1 MIIRKNETK
10 TDIASYL
17 RAVFFGH
24 VHSTF
29 IKSIKTNQF
38 TTCPGLTSKVVTK
51 HISTIITTTKLHI
64 NQERLNLQSTKYPS
78 PMIQIKDEDNY
89 DNFFPLSDAPNVESH
104 YSEYTILEFT
114 PK

>member
-1 MIIRKNETK
+1 MRK
-10 TDIASYL
+10 TDLASYL
-17 RAVFFGH
+17 HAASFSP

-29 IKSIKTNQF
+29 IKAINNNQLN
-38 TTCPGLTSKVVTK
+38 TCPGLTLKLVTK
-51 HISTIITTTKLHI
+51 HLATSIATTKLHI

-104 YSEYTILEFT
+104 YSEYTIVEFT